1 MYRFRENLCLA
12 VLRFSIFALL
22 MLHARHS
29 PPQAIGQTLTA
40 KSISGRSRT
49 SSCYTLF
56 SQCFSASSSFLLFEM
71 AAPNA
76 PSSPPVDLRQRYSV
90 PEHWADP
97 TMYFDPDRL
106 PPLPPIPDAALA
118 RQAFRHRSSPLLQP
132 GEPYDRN
139 LNSYEPLEGIGDRLI
154 NYAAYKCLRQQF
166 AGATAT
172 ILGVSSLPFTC
183 RRVPRLNTYTYRMSP
198 GAL

>member
-1 MYRFRENLCLA
+1 MYRFLH
-12 VLRFSIFALL
+12 VLPCSGFRFSRSSCF
-22 MLHARHS
+22 MHARHS

-40 KSISGRSRT
+40 KSISERPRT
-49 SSCYTLF
+49 SSCYTFLL
-56 SQCFSASSSFLLFEM
+56 QCFSASSSFLLFEM

-76 PSSPPVDLRQRYSV
+76 PSSQPVDLRQRYSV

-106 PPLPPIPDAALA
+106 PPLPPIPDLGLA
-118 RQAFRHRSSPLLQP
+118 RQAFLHRSSPLLQP
-132 GEPYDRN
+132 GEPYDRS
-139 LNSYEPLEGIGDRLI
+139 LNSYEPLEGIGDRLL
-154 NYAAYKCLRQQF
+154 NYAVYKCLRQQF

-172 ILGVSSLPFTC
+172 ILGVSSLPFTF
-183 RRVPRLNTYTYRMSP
+183 RRVSRLKAYTYRMPP

>member
-1 MYRFRENLCLA
+1 
-12 VLRFSIFALL
+12 
-22 MLHARHS
+22 
-29 PPQAIGQTLTA
+29 
-40 KSISGRSRT
+40 
-49 SSCYTLF
+49 
-56 SQCFSASSSFLLFEM
+56 M

-172 ILGVSSLPFTC
+172 ILGDVTRRLVTNSTFSYLSSAYGLLD
-183 RRVPRLNTYTYRMSP
+183 RLEFGYSDNLTRNQKVAADLFEAYV
-198 GAL
+198 GALDKGLVRPRPNRSPPRRRDPGVDQVKRYWNASDLR